1 VSNVFEPP
9 ATSADLIS
17 SLVLMAIFHYRSYA
31 QMVDSTNIDVAI
43 SKMVIWEQISICY
56 SLLSITWPFSKVFI
70 NSFDTAQLTPAS
82 AYGSTSAALGSNAV
96 KSKRRVN
103 STKLSSRVPWQSNAG
118 HSSTVYSR
126 PADARQENG
135 SFGSQE
141 LIIRREDEV
150 RVSYGQARTSTAET
164 ARH

>member
-1 VSNVFEPP
+1 
-9 ATSADLIS
+9 
-17 SLVLMAIFHYRSYA
+17 MAIFHHRSYV
-31 QMVDSTNIDVAI
+31 QMDDSRTIDVAI
-43 SKMVIWEQISICY
+43 SKVVIWEQASICY

-70 NSFDTAQLTPAS
+70 KSFDTAQVIPT
-82 AYGSTSAALGSNAV
+82 AYGSNSATFSSTAT

-103 STKLSSRVPWQSNAG
+103 SSKLSSRIPWQSNAR

-126 PADARQENG
+126 PAALRRDDV

-150 RVSYGQARTSTAET
+150 RVSYGQARAPTAQPERT
-164 ARH
+164 

>member
-1 VSNVFEPP
+1 
-9 ATSADLIS
+9 
-17 SLVLMAIFHYRSYA
+17 MAIFHYRSYA

-70 NSFDTAQLTPAS
+70 NSFDTAQLTPTS

-164 ARH
+164 ARQ

>member
-1 VSNVFEPP
+1 
-9 ATSADLIS
+9 
-17 SLVLMAIFHYRSYA
+17 MASCHYRSYV
-31 QMVDSTNIDVAI
+31 QMIDSANKDVAI
-43 SKMVIWEQISICY
+43 SKIVIWEQASVCY

-70 NSFDTAQLTPAS
+70 NSFDTAQVIPT
-82 AYGSTSAALGSNAV
+82 AYGSGSATFGSTAA

-103 STKLSSRVPWQSNAG
+103 SSKLSSRVPWQDNAG

-126 PADARQENG
+126 PVELREDDA

-150 RVSYGQARTSTAET
+150 RVSYGQAWTSTAS
-164 ARH
+164 RP